1 MLWRLEHASTEVGAG
16 TSQAISVTDLQSP
29 DPQRLHNASGL
40 PSLALIEHQLQRR
53 QRQRPS
59 IQNALLKRL
68 PILPRRKRH
77 VKLQRHPRQHALHLP
92 HGQLLADAMIHAHL
106 EREEGRALLDHPRL
120 GAARHPPLRNELQR
134 PLEVALVALD
144 QPLRL
149 QHHRVAGDVEVAL
162 FALARRH
169 VQAFGRR
176 DARVARGNGRHEAE
190 GLGDDGFEEGDAVEG
205 LVGEGGG
212 AGGEE
217 GVELGLEGAEDV
229 RVDGEVVEDVDHGC
243 GGGITGCR

>member
-1 MLWRLEHASTEVGAG
+1 M
-16 TSQAISVTDLQSP
+16 
-29 DPQRLHNASGL
+29 
-40 PSLALIEHQLQRR
+40 
-53 QRQRPS
+53 
-59 IQNALLKRL
+59 
-68 PILPRRKRH
+68 
-77 VKLQRHPRQHALHLP
+77 
-92 HGQLLADAMIHAHL
+92 
-106 EREEGRALLDHPRL
+106 
-120 GAARHPPLRNELQR
+120 
-134 PLEVALVALD
+134 
-144 QPLRL
+144 
-149 QHHRVAGDVEVAL
+149 
-162 FALARRH
+162 
-169 VQAFGRR
+169 QAFGRR